1 MCVNLTFLNVLQIL
15 KYFDA
20 FFTAVFSI
28 EITLKVSFMT

>member
-1 MCVNLTFLNVLQIL
+1 LQIL

-28 EITLKVSFMT
+28 EITLKVSLAT